1 MKSLLQTRQNGFSLI
16 ELMIALLLGMI
27 LLLGVTQVMIS
38 SSTLGTTTNNLSVNQ
53 DRAKT
58 VLDLLGSE
66 AGRAGYTGCSAGGE
80 LGWTGKNTDE
90 LRKRSFAVV
99 PLVTPVGVMFAYGI
113 DEKFAQSGET
123 ELSSEDCFGRKLYY
137 RNMIYQNC
145 GDDNPE
151 DLCIQGRSVATSG
164 TFDLVDDIIEGVRI
178 EKIVVTLQKDS
189 GEFSEV
195 TIGGDDSDSN
205 YNDNN
210 ISNIVD
216 LQEAKLITFYINV
229 RTAAG
234 IGADR
239 HTASTAVQRSY
250 SATYRLRNL

>member
-1 MKSLLQTRQNGFSLI
+1 MKSLLQAKQNGFSLI

-66 AGRAGYTGCSAGGE
+66 AGRAGYNGCGAGGE
-80 LGWTGKNTDE
+80 LSWTGKNSDE

-99 PLVTPVGVMFAYGI
+99 PLKEPVGIMFAYGI
-113 DEKFAQSGET
+113 DGKFAQSGET
-123 ELSSEDCFGRKLYY
+123 QLLSEDCFGRRLYY

-145 GDDNPE
+145 GTDNPE
-151 DLCIQGRSVATSG
+151 DLCIQGRTVATSG
-164 TFDLVDDIIEGVRI
+164 SFDLVDDRIEGVRI
-178 EKIVVTLQKDS
+178 EKIVVTLENDA

-195 TIGGDDSDSN
+195 TIGGISSDSN
-205 YNDNN
+205 YDDSD
-210 ISNIVD
+210 ISNVVN

-229 RTAAG
+229 KTAAG
-234 IGADR
+234 TSADKYN
-239 HTASTAVQRSY
+239 ASTAVERSY